1 EARRESLGLLLRI
14 RIVVDLALG
23 LLDDRRDDDVVRA
36 EEFHLREDL
45 LLRAG
50 ADRQHRDHRRHTEQD
65 AERREARAQLVVRNG
80 FRRRAGAEG
89 DVREQRADARRSR
102 RVRSDRRRH
111 AQPLGFATGA
121 GVAGGCF
128 AAGCFAA
135 GCFVIGAPDCVAVA
149 PGCFT
154 TGSETPLAVSPLVPG
169 VTGFSPAM
177 TSVLIPDLSLGAV
190 SSTRSSA
197 ARPRR
202 TTISL
207 SLAAP
212 VSIICR
218 TTPRPSFLYTYE

>member
-102 RVRSDRRRH
+102 RVRSDRRCH

-121 GVAGGCF
+121 GVAGGCV
-128 AAGCFAA
+128 AA
-135 GCFVIGAPDCVAVA
+135 
-149 PGCFT
+149 GCFT

-197 ARPRR
+197 ASPRR

-207 SLAAP
+207 SFAAP

-218 TTPRPSFLYTYE
+218 T